1 MVRSCF
7 CGNEQN
13 VSLKL
18 TSRIVMSYVELC
30 VYVRVCVYLRE
41 KERREGKYWTMENF
55 IKTSIDIALGY

>member
-18 TSRIVMSYVELC
+18 TSRLVVSYVELC
-30 VYVRVCVYLRE
+30 VCVRVCVYERE
-41 KERREGKYWTMENF
+41 REEGGKVLDDGRK
-55 IKTSIDIALGY
+55 ILLKRPLI